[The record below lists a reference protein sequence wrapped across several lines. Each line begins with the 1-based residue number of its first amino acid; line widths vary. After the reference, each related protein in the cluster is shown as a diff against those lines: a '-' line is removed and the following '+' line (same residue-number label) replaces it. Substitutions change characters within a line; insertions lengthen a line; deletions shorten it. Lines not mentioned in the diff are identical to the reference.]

1 MGVTQISIGRE
12 LLHRAGELAARCSSS
27 AVRERVLIS
36 RAVSLAFRHYLHQ
49 HFDMQEVTGGG
60 RAGSLKYVELLDIC
74 DFTVRNWRVDVRSFT
89 SAERDALYV
98 PTMPLMVGVLSDFY
112 VCAQVDATVTAADIL
127 GYAALPDLAEAELSP
142 NGLFAILPLELLRPI
157 DRLMEAVSEERA
169 SGSDQFQIYEE
180 WQSRADRI
188 VEGAYKLFASEK
200 ELRPEHMEK
209 LAAVLRDSILRIYGE
224 HLHETGLE
232 PLFESLFQRFGIEEP
247 LPAAPDGPVSFR
259 NPTQE
264 ESYIERRRLPDRFFR
279 DELNVRQRVS
289 LYRYLLERDDALEEH
304 RRMKSALDR
313 ATVGKH
319 QSSRRRREHL
329 RASSEGR
336 ARSVW
341 IELPTVEY
349 SPPKMRPELIDKDDA
364 IHPKGESGAM
374 IQSGVEQQKQ
384 REQLQIKIG
393 QRIEMP
399 GHFAQPVVLEE
410 VRRLGAGYECRVRLA
425 DGSLDETIITE
436 EEARAIFETE
446 AMVSTS
452 VVPVNADH
460 LRLLVESTR
469 IRLAY
474 AHDDYFAV
482 SLSGIRTLPHQIEA
496 VYMRMLPQPRL
507 RFLLADDPGAGKTI
521 MAGLLVK
528 EMKLR
533 QAIERV
539 LILSPAPLTIQWQD
553 ELLKWFGEEFEII
566 SSGNDQRQLLNQ
578 WQRNSQVISSI
589 DYAKQEDVRERVW
602 QQDWDLVI
610 IDEAHKCSAYT
621 KHSSQRSPEAGKTKR
636 YQIAEKLS
644 EKSDH
649 MLLLT
654 ATPHHGDTDRFSHFL
669 RLIDPDLFPEPHKLQ
684 EKAAEISRNIL
695 KLGHDCPWALRRLKE
710 DLRDLDGRR
719 LFPDRHA
726 QTVQFKLNSDE
737 YTLYKAVAAYINQ
750 YLPGGNGRQKASIAL
765 VRTVLQ
771 RRLASSTWAIYESLK
786 RRFDRQRNLLE
797 EIESLPPSQQAK
809 RLAQL
814 QGRLADAEQDEG
826 DLDEMQRDALT
837 DQYTAAVELG
847 HLQAE
852 VAALRDLVEQARI
865 VRDTAS
871 DSKLMA
877 LKECLKQAEFQ
888 ELKQGTARLLVFTE
902 HRDTLN
908 YLREQ
913 LEKWGYTVCEIHGGM
928 NVHERKRA
936 QEVFRTSAQICV
948 ATEAAG
954 EGINLQFCHLMINY
968 DMPWNPTRLEQR
980 LGRIHRIGQKRD
992 VYCFNF
998 VATESEDGEPVIEGR
1013 ILQRLLEKLEQIKD
1027 ALAGRVYDVIGEIL
1041 SINEVNLP
1049 AMIQD
1054 ATLHPGRLDEKLDD
1068 LERIDPDKWRQYEE
1082 ATGIALARDTFDVN
1096 RFKRFQEENFE
1107 AEERRLMP
1115 MYVEEQFKAAAKV
1128 INLKVDERAD
1138 GLFRIEH
1145 VPQDLRSERWEA
1157 VRRMGKPETTY
1168 RKVTFNKDVL
1178 EKDQHLDAVLV
1189 GPGHPLYAVVDEALN
1204 FRLAGLSGQ
1213 VGFYVDPLAASPYR
1227 VHFFEMSI
1235 RGQDSKG
1242 EQIVLYAELVAVKEE
1257 NGEYEVVPA
1266 DSFINLSA
1274 HPASPESIGAIDV
1287 QEAADFLKSTYQLR
1301 KRAEEQAER
1310 QHFVEVCRKYLQDS
1324 FKARISATQNR
1335 VMALKARER
1344 TDADVSLARANA
1356 EAELAQLQRDR
1367 VNRLA
1372 GLDRLAIART
1382 GPVRHVATAIVL
1394 SPADTV
1400 EAQMLQLA
1408 GEIRTEARRA
1418 SELAAED
1425 YVIEHEKRYGW
1436 KCQKVGHQKIGF
1448 DIRSISPADP
1458 ATGQRG
1464 VRRIEVKGRMRG
1476 EPIRLTTNEW
1486 LKATQLGATYWLYVV
1501 WDPTTPDR
1509 ELLKIQDPARVL
1521 DHAKREIVTARMYE
1535 LRAEDLAGAAQV
1547 CSDER
1552 G

>member
-1 MGVTQISIGRE
+1 MQISIGRE
-12 LLHRAGELAARCSSS
+12 LLHRAGELAAQCSSS

-36 RAVSLAFRHYLHQ
+36 HAVSLAFQQYLRQ
-49 HFDMQEVTGGG
+49 HFDMQEVTEGG
-60 RAGSLKYVELLDIC
+60 RSGLLKYVELLDIC
-74 DFTVRNWRVDVRSFT
+74 DFTIRNWRVDVRSFT

-112 VCAQVDATVTAADIL
+112 VCAQVDSTVTAVDII
-127 GYAALPDLAEAELSP
+127 GYAPRSDLAEAELSA
-142 NGLFAILPLELLRPI
+142 NGLFAILPIELLRPI
-157 DRLMEAVSEERA
+157 GQLLGMVSEERVFNPQ
-169 SGSDQFQIYEE
+169 QFRTYEE
-180 WQSRADRI
+180 WQARADRI
-188 VEGAYKLFASEK
+188 VNGAYKLFASEK
-200 ELRPEHMEK
+200 ELNPEHVEK
-209 LAAVLRDSILRIYGE
+209 LAAALHDSILRIYGE
-224 HLHETGLE
+224 QLQETGIE
-232 PLFESLFQRFGIEEP
+232 PLFESLFQQFGIEDP
-247 LPAAPDGPVSFR
+247 LPSAPEDPLSFR
-259 NPTQE
+259 NPIREQ
-264 ESYIERRRLPDRFFR
+264 SYIERNRLPERFFR

-289 LYRYLLERDDALEEH
+289 LYRYLLEKNDALDEH
-304 RRMKSALDR
+304 RRIKRVLDR
-313 ATVGKH
+313 ATGGKH
-319 QSSRRRREHL
+319 QVSRRRREHV
-329 RASSEGR
+329 RVSNEGH
-336 ARSVW
+336 AKSVW
-341 IELPTVEY
+341 VEPPTEIY
-349 SPPKMRPELIDKDDA
+349 RKRRIQPELLDKDAEA
-364 IHPKGESGAM
+364 IRVKDEAGAM
-374 IQSGVEQQKQ
+374 SQGGIEQQKQ

-393 QRIEMP
+393 QRLEMP
-399 GHFAQPVVLEE
+399 GHFAQPVMLEE

-425 DGSLDETIITE
+425 DGSLDETVITE
-436 EEARAIFETE
+436 EEARAIFETDT
-446 AMVSTS
+446 MVSTT
-452 VVPVNADH
+452 VVPVNAEY

-521 MAGLLVK
+521 MAGLLIK

-533 QAIERV
+533 QAIERI

-621 KHSSQRSPEAGKTKR
+621 KHSSQRSPEVGKTKR
-636 YQIAEKLS
+636 YQLAEKLS

-649 MLLLT
+649 LLLLT
-654 ATPHHGDTDRFSHFL
+654 ATPHHGDEDRFSHFL

-684 EKAAEISRNIL
+684 EKAAEISKSIL
-695 KLGHDCPWALRRLKE
+695 RLGHDCPWALRRLKE
-710 DLRDLDGRR
+710 DLRDLDGHR
-719 LFPDRHA
+719 LFPERHA
-726 QTVQFKLNSDE
+726 RTVQFKLNSDE
-737 YTLYKAVAAYINQ
+737 YALYKAVAAYINQ

-765 VRTVLQ
+765 VRTVFQ
-771 RRLASSTWAIYESLK
+771 RRLASSTWAIFESLK

-797 EIESLPPSQQAK
+797 ELESLPPAQQAK

-826 DLDEMQRDALT
+826 DLDDEQRDALT

-871 DSKLMA
+871 DSKLIA

-888 ELKQGTARLLVFTE
+888 ELKQGSARLLIFTE

-908 YLREQ
+908 YLHEQ

-928 NVHERKRA
+928 NVHERKRE
-936 QEVFRTSAQICV
+936 QEIFRTSTQICV

-1041 SINEVNLP
+1041 SINDVNLP

-1157 VRRMGKPETTY
+1157 VRRMGKPDTTY

-1178 EKDQHLDAVLV
+1178 EKDQHMDAVLV
-1189 GPGHPLYAVVDEALN
+1189 GPGHALYTVVDEALN

-1213 VGFYVDPLAASPYR
+1213 LGFYIDPMTASPYR

-1235 RGQDSKG
+1235 RGQDTKG
-1242 EQIVLYAELVAVKEE
+1242 EQIILYAELVAVKEE
-1257 NGEYEVVPA
+1257 NGKYEVVPA

-1274 HPASPESIGAIDV
+1274 HPSPPESVGAIDI
-1287 QEAADFLKSTYQLR
+1287 QEATDILKSTYQLQ

-1400 EAQMLQLA
+1400 EAQMLQFG
-1408 GEIRTEARRA
+1408 GEITTEARRA

-1425 YVIEHEKRYGW
+1425 YVIAHEEQYGW
-1436 KCQKVGHQKIGF
+1436 KCERVGHQKIGF
-1448 DIRSISPADP
+1448 DIRSISNADP

-1464 VRRIEVKGRMRG
+1464 VRRIEVKGRIRG

-1486 LKATQLGATYWLYVV
+1486 LKAIQLGATYWLYVV
-1501 WDPTTPDR
+1501 WDPTTPNR

-1521 DHAKREIVTARMYE
+1521 DHAKKEIITARMYE
-1535 LRAEDLAGAAQV
+1535 LGATALTEAAQK
-1547 CSDER
+1547 CEETR
-1552 G
+1552 